1 MSSVHIQQIR
11 ELTPELVR
19 AVGSLVAELSET
31 ARAPTSS
38 ELADI
43 LASPATVLFGASW
56 DDEIIGMATL
66 VLVRVPAG
74 QRATIEDVI
83 MVNSHRGHGI
93 GRALVQTALERAEAA
108 GARKVDLSCHPK
120 RFAANRLYQHLGFT
134 LRTTHPYQ
142 YSFDR
147 LI

>member
-1 MSSVHIQQIR
+1 MSGLHIQQIR

-19 AVGSLVAELSET
+19 AVGSLVAQLSAT
-31 ARAPTSS
+31 DRAPTSS

-56 DDEIIGMATL
+56 DDQIIGMATL
-66 VLVRVPAG
+66 VLVRIPTA

-83 MVNSHRGHGI
+83 VVDSYRGHGI
-93 GRALVQTALERAEAA
+93 GRALIQAALERAKIA
-108 GARKVDLSCHPK
+108 GARKVDLSCHPR
-120 RFAANRLYQHLGFT
+120 RFAANRFYQHLGFT
-134 LRTTHPYQ
+134 LRTTRPYQ

-147 LI
+147 SI